1 MRRFIA
7 RYLYMAFI
15 LIQRGSLGVELTPTS
30 FRKGP
35 DIDLNVKALPEEE
48 PSIATA
54 KDLGFDLNLAPAEE
68 QLSFAPSDSATSLT
82 ASTVLASVEKQDLT
96 GHKTK
101 PLAATSTDWNYVK
114 VDEGPAILTLN
125 GDKQSNS
132 AVVFWIQRENEI
144 DFFQGYNR
152 VKLGSLAYPREL
164 PNSQRTSA
172 AISIILEIYDTKIS
186 HLNQQNLEFLKTIQ
200 TLFDI
205 KASRINR
212 IARLIKTSTVLSVI
226 YLSLYKEHPAT
237 LEQHLRDFTG
247 CIERLLRGLRTME
260 LKKGSIAKRW
270 HYVVTAHRYQSNAEV
285 DLSTSWRTIEYWLE
299 KKKHAA
305 PQFYDKR
312 CHSTLTEIV
321 GRIIFFSNCQ

>member
-1 MRRFIA
+1 
-7 RYLYMAFI
+7 LKN
-15 LIQRGSLGVELTPTS
+15 E
-30 FRKGP
+30 
-35 DIDLNVKALPEEE
+35 
-48 PSIATA
+48 
-54 KDLGFDLNLAPAEE
+54 KDLFKFLKA
-68 QLSFAPSDSATSLT
+68 
-82 ASTVLASVEKQDLT
+82 
-96 GHKTK
+96 
-101 PLAATSTDWNYVK
+101 
-114 VDEGPAILTLN
+114 LN

-132 AVVFWIQRENEI
+132 AGVFWIQRENEI

-200 TLFDI
+200 TLFDV

-247 CIERLLRGLRTME
+247 CIKRLLRGLRTME